1 MNTKNWNSYPLSNT
15 DYFVDRT
22 LLQLFKEKTLFL
34 VYLIN
39 KRGINPTNKSFIAS
53 HKEIKNETGLSE
65 YQIKK
70 YKKFFKEHN
79 IIEIKKKGMPAKE
92 HYKLHLNQI
101 NNYIKNKGGE

>member
-53 HKEIKNETGLSE
+53 HK
-65 YQIKK
+65 
-70 YKKFFKEHN
+70 
-79 IIEIKKKGMPAKE
+79 
-92 HYKLHLNQI
+92 
-101 NNYIKNKGGE
+101 